1 MPALNGANGTFP
13 AERSP
18 RERFL
23 IINAGRTGSS
33 LLCAVLAA
41 AGADFGMAADQTWSA
56 DDGAFE
62 QEAVTRAA
70 AWLGTACRLGP
81 TPPLWPQRWRWDFA
95 RHRAKSHLRHA
106 LAAAR
111 FVKGPNLDLAVQP
124 AAKFGYEPRIIVSY
138 RAFSAQAMSLA
149 QRSAHSEA
157 TALEAYYLRT
167 YKNALMWLL
176 VYGGCVVDYDELV
189 DPKETAWTAAL
200 SAVTG
205 LAAPALAAARQARV
219 DPRVRRR
226 PARLPALSAECERLY
241 ECLRGF
247 SGQAVLPSHLAA
259 RSSAR
264 RLAGAAAAP
273 DGARSAATA

>member
-1 MPALNGANGTFP
+1 LNGASGTFP

-33 LLCAVLAA
+33 LLCAILAA

-70 AWLGTACRLGP
+70 AWLGAASRLGP

-95 RHRAKSHLRHA
+95 RHRAKIHLRRA
-106 LAAAR
+106 LAAAP

-124 AAKFGYEPRIIVSY
+124 AAKFGYEPRIIVSC

-176 VYGGCVVDYDELV
+176 VYGGCVVDYDELA
-189 DPKETAWTAAL
+189 DPEESAWAAAL
-200 SAVTG
+200 AAVTG
-205 LAAPALAAARQARV
+205 LAAPALAAARQARL
-219 DPRVRRR
+219 DPRVVRR
-226 PARLPALSAECERLY
+226 PSRLPALSLECELLHDR
-241 ECLRGF
+241 LRGL
-247 SGQAVLPSHLAA
+247 SGQAVPPSHLAA
-259 RSSAR
+259 RSMAR
-264 RLAGAAAAP
+264 RPAGAESAA
-273 DGARSAATA
+273 DGAGNAAIA